1 MNEPALELTLVPLE
15 AHDPDLPGAEA
26 LHREPSVARYI
37 HLSEAYFSY
46 VTETP
51 EVVYYKI
58 MAGQRLLGGIQAEL
72 EGDTL
77 SLLVCVGEAYRRRGV
92 AFSALRALLESLPE
106 TVQRAEAAVEAENLP
121 SLRLFEKLGF
131 RRCGWA
137 EGTLTYRLTR

>member
-1 MNEPALELTLVPLE
+1 MDLALVPLE
-15 AHDPDLPGAEA
+15 PRDPDLPGVEA

-37 HLSEAYFSY
+37 HLSEACFSY

-77 SLLVCVGEAYRRRGV
+77 FLLICVGEAYRRRGI
-92 AFSALRALLESLPE
+92 AFNALRALLESLPE
-106 TVQRAEAAVEAENLP
+106 TVQRVEAAVEAENLP

-137 EGTLTYRLTR
+137 EGLLTYRRTL